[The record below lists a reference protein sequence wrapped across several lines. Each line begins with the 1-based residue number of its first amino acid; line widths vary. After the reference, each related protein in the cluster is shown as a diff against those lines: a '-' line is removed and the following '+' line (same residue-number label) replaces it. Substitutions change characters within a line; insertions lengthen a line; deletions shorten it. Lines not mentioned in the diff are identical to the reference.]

1 MQKKITLDDLKSIQ
15 KRVAQST
22 ALREGEQA
30 IKVTVHMGTCGIAA
44 GAREVMAALLEEMRT
59 SEAGGITVS
68 HASCVGLCD
77 REPIVTVEKNDT
89 TVRYGQV
96 TPDMVRRIYRE
107 HVLGDHMIADWIIK
121 GAS

>member
-1 MQKKITLDDLKSIQ
+1 MQKKITLEDLKSIQ
-15 KRVAQST
+15 KRVAQTT
-22 ALREGEQA
+22 AVREGEQA

-44 GAREVMAALLEEMRT
+44 GAREVMAALLDEMK
-59 SEAGGITVS
+59 SQDAGEVQVT

-77 REPIVTVEKNDT
+77 REPIVTVEKDNT

-107 HVLGDHMIADWIIK
+107 HVLGNHMISEWIIK